1 MSNSDI
7 ASFLSKDSDRVAAMF
22 AEGVEF
28 SLWDLGRHPTFL
40 VVRVDGIEP
49 AHRITVALYD
59 DQVFLPFSDRD
70 PSERLVIADL
80 DLKVRYGQVWNH
92 ANIEL
97 RVLDSGVSPASK
109 LRYPSEN
116 YIESGKRIS
125 LRGALAEAYQMG
137 GYGDRHGLRNSNG
150 ITQEEA
156 DFIAAAA
163 VGAAADV
170 RRCDDPKVIA
180 DRARSAVRLS
190 ADAPSSAR
198 GPRTA
203 L

>member
-1 MSNSDI
+1 MSDSDLD
-7 ASFLSKDSDRVAAMF
+7 SFLAKDSDRVAALF
-22 AEGVEF
+22 AEEVEF
-28 SLWDLGRHPTFL
+28 SLWGLGRHPTFL
-40 VVRVDGIEP
+40 VSRVNGIEP

-80 DLKVRYGQVWNH
+80 DFKVRYGQVWNH

-97 RVLDSGVSPASK
+97 RVLDFGASPTSE

-156 DFIAAAA
+156 DSLSAAA

-170 RRCDDPKVIA
+170 RRCDDPKIIA

-190 ADAPSSAR
+190 TDAPFSAR
-198 GPRTA
+198 GPHTA